1 MKICLVAAFPP
12 GGGPLNEYSFHL
24 AREIR
29 KHPGID
35 LTVLADELL
44 DSDYSESAEGNTLKV
59 EQLEEL
65 GGFRVIRCWRFG
77 SIATPVRLLR
87 YISQINPD
95 VVWFNLVFSS
105 FGTHENPF
113 AAFAGLAV
121 PALTRSAGYYTHVT
135 LHHIVEHVDFAAS
148 GVRREKLYRLGT
160 NVITRTLLKA
170 NSVSVL
176 LSAYRRTL
184 IQKYAARNIVLGTHG
199 IFTQL
204 PSPPDFK
211 KRGNPELRI
220 LAFGHWGTY
229 KRLETLME
237 AFPKVLEAVPN
248 ARLIVGGGNHPTK
261 AGYWESVRDAQP
273 RNLPIEFRG
282 YIPNQDVPSLFA
294 TSSILVMPYD
304 SSTGS
309 SGPAHQACEYGV
321 PIVCADIFDFRC
333 MAKDE
338 DMSIHFYRIG
348 DSGDLAQRLVTI
360 LRSPALQREMGKH
373 NYQAGI
379 QMTMAS
385 IARTY
390 LRWFEL
396 HQYKRMLAAR
406 RGLNGRGKAW
416 MRRWAGNSLSA
427 TAEAPQKA
435 GTPGGLPSGRPYPVG
450 EAGTNPRSDGDKPG
464 EFENA

>member
-24 AREIR
+24 AREIK

-35 LTVLADELL
+35 LTVLADELV
-44 DSDYSESAEGNTLKV
+44 DCDYSTDGEGNPLRV

-65 GGFRVIRCWRFG
+65 DGFKVIRCWKFG

-87 YISQINPD
+87 HIRQIDPD

-184 IQKYAARNIVLGTHG
+184 IQKYSARNIVLGTHG

-237 AFPKVLEAVPN
+237 AFPKVLEQVPN

-273 RNLPIEFRG
+273 EHLPIEFRG

-321 PIVCADIFDFRC
+321 PIVCADILDFHC
-333 MAKDE
+333 MATDE
-338 DMSIHFYRIG
+338 DMSIHFYKIG
-348 DSGDLAQRLVTI
+348 DPDDLAEKLVAI
-360 LRSPALQREMGKH
+360 LKSPAMQKEMGKH

-396 HQYKRMLAAR
+396 HQHKRALAAR
-406 RGLNGRGKAW
+406 RGLHGRGKVW
-416 MRRWAGNSLSA
+416 MRNRFRSEPKLRNGQTSKISPQGHRSL
-427 TAEAPQKA
+427 
-435 GTPGGLPSGRPYPVG
+435 PGSGKSGQQPVDG
-450 EAGTNPRSDGDKPG
+450 ENTDG
-464 EFENA
+464 FENA